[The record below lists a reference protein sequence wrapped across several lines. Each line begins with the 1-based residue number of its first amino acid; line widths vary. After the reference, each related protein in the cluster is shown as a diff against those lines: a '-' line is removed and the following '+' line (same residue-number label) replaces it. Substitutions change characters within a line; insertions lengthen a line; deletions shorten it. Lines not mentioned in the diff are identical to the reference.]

1 MRTMTTNIGV
11 VFDFDDTLAPDS
23 TTHLLREHDI
33 DPDDFWNERF
43 RKRVQNGFDPTVAYL
58 TLLLDNIGEDEPLG
72 ELTPE
77 DLERCA
83 ESLES
88 ELYDGVPEVF
98 DDLDEIVSEYDEVNI
113 EYYVISEGIESLI
126 SGSIITEYCNEI
138 YASRLATNENG
149 VFNRVKRPISFTDKT
164 RYLFEINKGI
174 TAAEAKEN
182 PYKVNEQKEERPVPF
197 ENIIYIGDGITDI
210 PCFSLVKKQGG
221 RVFGVTQGDQKS
233 AKQEAILDIGSPQRA
248 GNLNPPD
255 YGPNGRLGSLLRLT
269 IEGLCTD
276 STIDQLEAL

>member
-1 MRTMTTNIGV
+1 MTTNIGV

-23 TTHLLREHDI
+23 TTHLFHQYDI
-33 DPDDFWNERF
+33 DPDKFWNEQF
-43 RKRVQNGFDPTVAYL
+43 RKRVQNGFDPAVAYL
-58 TLLLDNIGEDEPLG
+58 TLLLDHIGEDEPLG
-72 ELTPE
+72 ELTPRE
-77 DLERCA
+77 LESCA

-88 ELYDGVPEVF
+88 RLYDGLPEIF
-98 DDLDEIVSEYDEVNI
+98 EDLDEIVDQYDDVQI
-113 EYYVISEGIESLI
+113 EYYVVSEGIESLI
-126 SGSIITEYCNEI
+126 SGSIITEYCSEI
-138 YASRLATNENG
+138 YASRLATDEDG
-149 VFNRVKRPISFTDKT
+149 VFKRVKRPISFTDKT

-174 TAAEAKEN
+174 TASEAMKN
-182 PYKVNEQKEERPVPF
+182 PYKVNEQRNEQPVPF

-210 PCFSLVKKQGG
+210 PCFSSVKDRGG
-221 RVFGVTQGDQKS
+221 RVFGVMQQDEQS

-255 YGPNGRLGSLLRLT
+255 YSPDGRLGSLLRLT